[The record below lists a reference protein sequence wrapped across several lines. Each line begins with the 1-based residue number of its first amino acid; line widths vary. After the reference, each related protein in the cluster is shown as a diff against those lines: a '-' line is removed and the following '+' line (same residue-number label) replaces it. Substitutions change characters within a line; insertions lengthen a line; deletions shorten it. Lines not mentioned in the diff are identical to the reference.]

1 MEAPSIRQIDYC
13 GYVCLCALAS
23 VLRSTAHEKGPK
35 SCHKVYIMS
44 LLSIYKQNLTNFVYN
59 ENVRRM
65 LRSKNV
71 RYRKRYGVFR
81 IPTALCIIHEACTIS
96 EASTLELSPVE
107 AQKIL
112 VSVLLHGMYTA

>member
-1 MEAPSIRQIDYC
+1 MEAPSIRQIVYC

-44 LLSIYKQNLTNFVYN
+44 LLSIYKLNLTNFVHN

-65 LRSKNV
+65 LDTAKDMEFSVYLR
-71 RYRKRYGVFR
+71 
-81 IPTALCIIHEACTIS
+81 ALCIIHEACTIS

-112 VSVLLHGMYTA
+112 VRVLLHGMYTA